1 MKKTYPQ
8 GNKELLSMME
18 KRAVNI
24 ERAESIIA
32 SLEDVNAP
40 IMDMYGCSTTYL
52 CEAVR
57 NICVDAVRLLLRYG
71 ADPNA
76 NPPDLDYDCALWE
89 LAFISPE
96 DNTPDAYSAAYE
108 IAKLLFS
115 AGAKP
120 TLLIEGEVESLYDHV
135 VYSLYNYEVIEGQMP
150 YYLAL
155 YKLMIAYGTED
166 GNVYSLPKLEA
177 KIDLSRIDDYQIR
190 LFRSDDGYH
199 VEGHMYDPKGNDI
212 GRL

>member
-57 NICVDAVRLLLRYG
+57 NICIDAVRLLLRYG

-120 TLLIEGEVESLYDHV
+120 TLLIEGDTFGCGKLQSLFWHV
-135 VYSLYNYEVIEGQMP
+135 GMSQQPVGIAVCTLIF
-150 YYLAL
+150 LA
-155 YKLMIAYGTED
+155 AD
-166 GNVYSLPKLEA
+166 
-177 KIDLSRIDDYQIR
+177 R
-190 LFRSDDGYH
+190 
-199 VEGHMYDPKGNDI
+199 
-212 GRL
+212 